1 MDAATTYHPTKTV
14 KKNCSPFSK
23 RYHVQKENEDFL
35 RTYSLNL
42 DKILKEEFK
51 KQKGIKK

>member
-1 MDAATTYHPTKTV
+1 METTATYHPNKIV

-35 RTYSLNL
+35 LTYSVNL
-42 DKILKEEFK
+42 EKILKEEFK
-51 KQKGIKK
+51 KQKAFKK